1 MHSIS
6 LLLLKTKLKAG
17 APTSN
22 IIMHL
27 INRISSIHFPQIISS
42 FRYHTPPTTQTIS
55 LPTPSVPLKSLL
67 TPPPPPPQSLTHHI
81 HIISYSSL
89 TPSQLG
95 PLLPQESSYPF
106 LTPLH
111 TTHITPFP
119 SHSLFHYNGNDK
131 RAQPCPLSHL
141 DQES

>member
-67 TPPPPPPQSLTHHI
+67 TPPPKKTLTHHI

-89 TPSQLG
+89 TPSQLS

-106 LTPLH
+106 LTTSH

-119 SHSLFHYNGNDK
+119 SHSLSHYNGSDN

-141 DQES
+141 GQES